1 MPDNLEDAQNIA
13 YGRDASARAID
24 DKIRALTSNAQS
36 GLDMA
41 VQTPYFG
48 TGLDRP
54 SLGGAGMPSGIHA
67 YQGGPHSVGPEGY
80 SNEKIGSGEGSQAFG
95 HGHYFAEA
103 EPVATTYRGDAEARY
118 RRFSGHM
125 DPKEEFAFDI
135 ATKPNVRDWDV
146 IQSIA
151 QKYPNIGFDEAQA
164 IANKAMAQRGHMHE
178 VNINAQPE
186 HFLDWDRP
194 LSEQSKH
201 VQNALSNFPSNLT
214 GDEIHQKM
222 FHQSRKELVNQG
234 GGQAYSALTA
244 KKLLESGLKGIKYLD
259 ASSRSAGEGSRNY
272 VVFDPKDIEIMRRY
286 ARGGDVRA
294 HHAGGGRAGVNNAND
309 DIDTSYLGNLLRGLK
324 SIPETAYNYLANTS
338 YNQMGSDALDLGK
351 NVYHDVTE
359 HPIENLLGALPVVG
373 SGMAAYDAYK
383 LNDRIKQAYASGN
396 HEDAQKLERALALS
410 SLGAL
415 PIFGE
420 LSSVGSSAARMAE
433 EAALHGAA
441 ETGSR
446 AVANSVPRDAYQVA
460 ENIASNKINQALDSA
475 KKHMFSDV
483 SDERITSPD
492 IGGDRGKDVRSNHK
506 KGGRTGYATIGGV
519 PLSEDDQID
528 YARNLATG
536 NDPMADVIQN
546 KINALSSNLNFEDVT
561 HNPGMG
567 GKSMLPGMAANA
579 SNQPITRSGADM
591 MRKDPVLAANPPVLS
606 KFGRPFHELEYT
618 YTPKDNLVPYKEK
631 KPEDLYNE
639 RALITPF
646 VGDKTAG
653 NYIVNS
659 VMKAQLSNPSS
670 MEGGGD
676 FQRQLQN
683 QGVNPAAGASRAGA
697 VDSIWT
703 KILNK
708 NPDLERPLYFS
719 HTVMG
724 NPSGDSSHM
733 MAQSL
738 LRQIDPSKLDKFGI
752 DAVNQYMGSKIKDWP
767 GIENPQAVEALLQRN
782 NIGDQTSILAKAM
795 DKATPYA
802 AGFPDVGATRFAIT
816 DPRLIS
822 ADQGSSGYSLSKLDL
837 SKTPFMVEDGH
848 PTYPKQFP
856 SVAGYEGGLKYQV
869 PTKLMFSDWAKGI
882 KEVDKNGNPIT
893 PTGIQY
899 TLGSQMPV
907 QQAHQE
913 WLDNIMRHQEE
924 HKKVW
929 GYRKGGR
936 TLGNNAID
944 NALRL
949 ATGGDAD
956 SNKPDAPITL
966 QDLKD
971 WKKAHPLSLNKNA
984 MDNVFSSRQSGF
996 EGAEPIAMPANLD
1009 ELMAYLR
1016 RKHHATGGRAH
1027 FGYGGD
1033 TDSDSH
1039 PESGQTGTASAERSA
1054 EAQAQGDKRTNE
1066 RGFADRSQPDAV
1078 SADVGSRAFG
1088 GDFNVGGDNYT
1099 GHEMPTGLVNYS
1111 EQRMNTPYE
1120 GSLLSATMDPSTAFG
1135 MGYGSL
1141 VGRQN
1146 TRAGA
1151 AGFLGSAMGESGA
1164 ELDPS
1169 AINAGSIGM
1178 LQETGPRRIGLE
1190 NTLGIDTSLKGNALR
1205 DALAGTQMAQLG
1217 YGLNEVATKPEYGLT
1232 RNAMATGTNAA
1243 NVADIALE
1251 NFERPTLENQI
1262 KSAPSR
1268 EAYAQGIMAG
1278 RPSGATLGVGQYDA
1292 APASF
1297 RDALMSGVKQ
1307 ADQQRARISG
1317 YDVGSMLA
1325 NASVSDASNDPAITA
1340 ARNAAIASGE
1350 MPQTN
1355 PYAGFS
1361 SEDPAEIAR
1370 YNAAMN
1376 AAGPKN
1382 AYADTT
1388 LGQRVPDVTSRNPF
1402 VNVAQGASNFL
1413 TNMITPSY
1421 GINSPEYNKISQ
1433 AIDIAREPREGRGG
1447 EQPYIPPTATTQA
1460 PAAPVAPY
1468 TTELGTYNQQLPSV
1482 GGMTAAQWAAANT
1495 AGDMSKVHGR
1505 IKYVNGAPMLEYYTQ

>member
-1 MPDNLEDAQNIA
+1 M
-13 YGRDASARAID
+13 
-24 DKIRALTSNAQS
+24 
-36 GLDMA
+36 
-41 VQTPYFG
+41 
-48 TGLDRP
+48 
-54 SLGGAGMPSGIHA
+54 
-67 YQGGPHSVGPEGY
+67 PHSLKELQDWKKNHPTPVSHPSMDDVFTNRVSGFEG
-80 SNEKIGSGEGSQAFG
+80 A
-95 HGHYFAEA
+95 
-103 EPVATTYRGDAEARY
+103 P
-118 RRFSGHM
+118 
-125 DPKEEFAFDI
+125 PI
-135 ATKPNVRDWDV
+135 A
-146 IQSIA
+146 
-151 QKYPNIGFDEAQA
+151 
-164 IANKAMAQRGHMHE
+164 M
-178 VNINAQPE
+178 
-186 HFLDWDRP
+186 
-194 LSEQSKH
+194 
-201 VQNALSNFPSNLT
+201 PSNL
-214 GDEIHQKM
+214 DELLAYL
-222 FHQSRKELVNQG
+222 RK
-234 GGQAYSALTA
+234 
-244 KKLLESGLKGIKYLD
+244 
-259 ASSRSAGEGSRNY
+259 
-272 VVFDPKDIEIMRRY
+272 
-286 ARGGDVRA
+286 

-483 SDERITSPD
+483 SDERITSPN
-492 IGGDRGKDVRSNHK
+492 IGGDRGEDVRANHK
-506 KGGRTGYATIGGV
+506 
-519 PLSEDDQID
+519 
-528 YARNLATG
+528 
-536 NDPMADVIQN
+536 
-546 KINALSSNLNFEDVT
+546 
-561 HNPGMG
+561 
-567 GKSMLPGMAANA
+567 
-579 SNQPITRSGADM
+579 
-591 MRKDPVLAANPPVLS
+591 
-606 KFGRPFHELEYT
+606 
-618 YTPKDNLVPYKEK
+618 
-631 KPEDLYNE
+631 
-639 RALITPF
+639 
-646 VGDKTAG
+646 
-653 NYIVNS
+653 
-659 VMKAQLSNPSS
+659 
-670 MEGGGD
+670 
-676 FQRQLQN
+676 
-683 QGVNPAAGASRAGA
+683 
-697 VDSIWT
+697 
-703 KILNK
+703 
-708 NPDLERPLYFS
+708 
-719 HTVMG
+719 
-724 NPSGDSSHM
+724 
-733 MAQSL
+733 
-738 LRQIDPSKLDKFGI
+738 
-752 DAVNQYMGSKIKDWP
+752 
-767 GIENPQAVEALLQRN
+767 
-782 NIGDQTSILAKAM
+782 
-795 DKATPYA
+795 
-802 AGFPDVGATRFAIT
+802 
-816 DPRLIS
+816 
-822 ADQGSSGYSLSKLDL
+822 
-837 SKTPFMVEDGH
+837 
-848 PTYPKQFP
+848 
-856 SVAGYEGGLKYQV
+856 
-869 PTKLMFSDWAKGI
+869 
-882 KEVDKNGNPIT
+882 
-893 PTGIQY
+893 
-899 TLGSQMPV
+899 
-907 QQAHQE
+907 
-913 WLDNIMRHQEE
+913 
-924 HKKVW
+924 
-929 GYRKGGR
+929 KGGR

-956 SNKPDAPITL
+956 NSQPDAPITL

-1016 RKHHATGGRAH
+1016 RQHHADGGRAH
-1027 FGYGGD
+1027 FDDGGEAGGD
-1033 TDSDSH
+1033 PRGNEAGMADRSQPEGPLSD
-1039 PESGQTGTASAERSA
+1039 PRGN
-1054 EAQAQGDKRTNE
+1054 EA
-1066 RGFADRSQPDAV
+1066 GFAERSQPDAV
-1078 SADVGSRAFG
+1078 LADVGSRAFG
-1088 GDFNVGGDNYT
+1088 GDFNVGGGNYT
-1099 GHEMPTGLVNYS
+1099 GHEMPTGMANYS

-1205 DALAGTQMAQLG
+1205 DALTGTQMAQLG

-1268 EAYAQGIMAG
+1268 EAYAQGIMFG

-1297 RDALMSGVKQ
+1297 RDALMGGVKQ
-1307 ADQQRARISG
+1307 ADQQRARIGG

-1325 NASVSDASNDPAITA
+1325 GSPVTDASNDPAITA

-1433 AIDIAREPREGRGG
+1433 AVDIAREPREGRGG
-1447 EQPYIPPTATTQA
+1447 EQPYIPPTATAQA
-1460 PAAPVAPY
+1460 PAAPIAPY

>member
-1 MPDNLEDAQNIA
+1 MPIDPNDN
-13 YGRDASARAID
+13 D
-24 DKIRALTSNAQS
+24 DISNAINVARQDIGGGNAIQS
-36 GLDMA
+36 KVGGLNQFLSGFDLEA
-41 VQTPYFG
+41 NTPQFH
-48 TGLDRP
+48 TGINQ
-54 SLGGAGMPSGIHA
+54 STIGGAGMPSGFIPHGDSQRNNNLAAFQENNHPEVPHVA
-67 YQGGPHSVGPEGY
+67 YHGTNADISTFNPE
-80 SNEKIGSGEGSQAFG
+80 K
-95 HGHYFAEA
+95 
-103 EPVATTYRGDAEARY
+103 
-118 RRFSGHM
+118 
-125 DPKEEFAFDI
+125 I
-135 ATKPNVRDWDV
+135 ATKTDNG
-146 IQSIA
+146 
-151 QKYPNIGFDEAQA
+151 YLGHGFYFDESPIVASA
-164 IANKAMAQRGHMHE
+164 YGRKGNVMPVHLAMENPLHLKYQIQNGREVDREKLIRSHLNLPSDATPMDITNEVKSRGHDGIIY
-178 VNINAQPE
+178 NG
-186 HFLDWDRP
+186 
-194 LSEQSKH
+194 
-201 VQNALSNFPSNLT
+201 ALGNKEIVAFNPTQIKSAT
-214 GDEIHQKM
+214 G
-222 FHQSRKELVNQG
+222 NN
-234 GGQAYSALTA
+234 GQ
-244 KKLLESGLKGIKYLD
+244 
-259 ASSRSAGEGSRNY
+259 
-272 VVFDPKDIEIMRRY
+272 FDPTSPRINE

-294 HHAGGGRAGVNNAND
+294 HHAGGGRAG
-309 DIDTSYLGNLLRGLK
+309 
-324 SIPETAYNYLANTS
+324 
-338 YNQMGSDALDLGK
+338 
-351 NVYHDVTE
+351 
-359 HPIENLLGALPVVG
+359 
-373 SGMAAYDAYK
+373 
-383 LNDRIKQAYASGN
+383 
-396 HEDAQKLERALALS
+396 
-410 SLGAL
+410 
-415 PIFGE
+415 
-420 LSSVGSSAARMAE
+420 
-433 EAALHGAA
+433 
-441 ETGSR
+441 
-446 AVANSVPRDAYQVA
+446 
-460 ENIASNKINQALDSA
+460 
-475 KKHMFSDV
+475 
-483 SDERITSPD
+483 
-492 IGGDRGKDVRSNHK
+492 
-506 KGGRTGYATIGGV
+506 YATMGGV
-519 PLSEDDQID
+519 PLSEDDQIAQAVST
-528 YARNLATG
+528 ARQ
-536 NDPMADVIQN
+536 P
-546 KINALSSNLNFEDVT
+546 SNLVT
-561 HNPGMG
+561 EW
-567 GKSMLPGMAANA
+567 
-579 SNQPITRSGADM
+579 D
-591 MRKDPVLAANPPVLS
+591 
-606 KFGRPFHELEYT
+606 
-618 YTPKDNLVPYKEK
+618 
-631 KPEDLYNE
+631 
-639 RALITPF
+639 
-646 VGDKTAG
+646 
-653 NYIVNS
+653 
-659 VMKAQLSNPSS
+659 
-670 MEGGGD
+670 
-676 FQRQLQN
+676 
-683 QGVNPAAGASRAGA
+683 
-697 VDSIWT
+697 
-703 KILNK
+703 
-708 NPDLERPLYFS
+708 
-719 HTVMG
+719 
-724 NPSGDSSHM
+724 
-733 MAQSL
+733 
-738 LRQIDPSKLDKFGI
+738 
-752 DAVNQYMGSKIKDWP
+752 
-767 GIENPQAVEALLQRN
+767 
-782 NIGDQTSILAKAM
+782 
-795 DKATPYA
+795 A
-802 AGFPDVGATRFAIT
+802 AGFVPPRQAPNYNQTLNAYSPKTEAAPLNFGQRLSNVLYNRFVQPAV
-816 DPRLIS
+816 
-822 ADQGSSGYSLSKLDL
+822 SG
-837 SKTPFMVEDGH
+837 TNNP
-848 PTYPKQFP
+848 PIAAP
-856 SVAGYEGGLKYQV
+856 
-869 PTKLMFSDWAKGI
+869 GI
-882 KEVDKNGNPIT
+882 DIT
-893 PTGIQY
+893 P
-899 TLGSQMPV
+899 QMR
-907 QQAHQE
+907 E
-913 WLDNIMRHQEE
+913 SIMRGQ
-924 HKKVW
+924 KAFK
-929 GYRKGGR
+929 RGGR

-956 SNKPDAPITL
+956 SSQPDAPITL

-984 MDNVFSSRQSGF
+984 MDNVFSIRQSGF

-1016 RKHHATGGRAH
+1016 RQHHATGGRAH

-1039 PESGQTGTASAERSA
+1039 PESGQTGTASAERSV

-1066 RGFADRSQPDAV
+1066 RGFADQSQPDAV

-1099 GHEMPTGLVNYS
+1099 GHEMPTGMANYS

-1297 RDALMSGVKQ
+1297 RDALMGGVKQ
-1307 ADQQRARISG
+1307 ADQQKSRLNGDNTGA
-1317 YDVGSMLA
+1317 MLA

-1350 MPQTN
+1350 MPQSN

-1388 LGQRVPDVTSRNPF
+1388 LGQRVPDVTSNNPF

-1433 AIDIAREPREGRGG
+1433 AVDIAREPREGRGG

-1460 PAAPVAPY
+1460 PAAPIAPY